1 MKISASELV
10 KRSASQLLYKEI
22 KRIEWQTNPRQ
33 IKGNEFADEVVKKE
47 QASSEKRGIIALGED
62 LLFFC
67 IDMVKDNLF
76 VEIKMVESEENYEDW
91 YLYSSI
97 MQSTFYA
104 SLLQQVKTLD
114 TPKFRKKE
122 GYKQEII
129 QVPSRFRFELWFGQ
143 YQKYEIL
150 PNKKVL
156 NHYLYKAKLV
166 KSCVENKDFDACRL
180 FDAKFKHKEFSILKP
195 KYKEI
200 LPEKTG
206 ERLLVI

>member
-22 KRIEWQTNPRQ
+22 KRIEWQPTPKQ
-33 IKGNEFADEVVKKE
+33 LKGNEFADEIVKKE
-47 QASSEKRGIIALGED
+47 QASSEKRGIINLGED

-67 IDMVKDNLF
+67 IDLVKDDIF
-76 VEIKMVESEENYEDW
+76 VEIKMVENENNYEDW

-97 MQSTFYA
+97 IQSTFYA

-122 GYKQEII
+122 GFKQEII
-129 QVPSRFRFELWFGQ
+129 EVPDKFKFQLWFGSSK
-143 YQKYEIL
+143 KYEII

-156 NHYLYKAKLV
+156 NHYLHKAKLI
-166 KSCVENKDFDACRL
+166 KSCIETKDFDTCRL
-180 FDAKFKHKEFSILKP
+180 FDAKFKHKEFSIFKP

-200 LPEKTG
+200 
-206 ERLLVI
+206 

>member
-1 MKISASELV
+1 MNISASELV

-22 KRIEWQTNPRQ
+22 KRIEWQTTQRQ
-33 IKGNEFADEVVKKE
+33 FKGNEFAEEIVKKE
-47 QASSEKRGIIALGED
+47 EASSEKRGIINLGED

-67 IDMVKDNLF
+67 IDLVKDDLF
-76 VEIKMVESEENYEDW
+76 VEIKMVEDENDYEDW

-129 QVPSRFRFELWFGQ
+129 QVPSNFRFELWFGSN
-143 YQKYEIL
+143 QKYEII
-150 PNKKVL
+150 PNEKVL
-156 NHYLYKAKLV
+156 NHYLDKAKLI
-166 KSCVENKDFDACRL
+166 KSCVETKDFDSCRK
-180 FDAKFKHKEFSILKP
+180 FDAKFKHKEFSIFKP
-195 KYKEI
+195 KYKVIKSLE
-200 LPEKTG
+200 
-206 ERLLVI
+206 LV

>member
-22 KRIEWQTNPRQ
+22 KRIEWQSTPRQ
-33 IKGNEFADEVVKKE
+33 LKGNEFADEVVKKE
-47 QASSEKRGIIALGED
+47 QASSEKRGIINLGDD

-67 IDMVKDNLF
+67 IDLVKDNLF
-76 VEIKMVESEENYEDW
+76 VEIKMVEDENNYEDW

-97 MQSTFYA
+97 IQSTFYS

-122 GYKQEII
+122 GFKQEII
-129 QVPSRFRFELWFGQ
+129 EVPSKFKFELWFGKH
-143 YQKYEIL
+143 QKYEII

-156 NHYLYKAKLV
+156 NHYLDKAKLV
-166 KSCVENKDFDACRL
+166 KSCIETKDFDTCRL
-180 FDAKFKHKEFSILKP
+180 FDAKFKHKEFSIFKP
-195 KYKEI
+195 KYKK
-200 LPEKTG
+200 LS
-206 ERLLVI
+206 

>member
-22 KRIEWQTNPRQ
+22 KRIEWQATPRQ
-33 IKGNEFADEVVKKE
+33 YEGNKYAEEIVEKE
-47 QASSEKRGIIALGED
+47 EASSEKRGIIKLGED

-67 IDMVKDNLF
+67 IDLVKDDLF
-76 VEIKMVESEENYEDW
+76 VEIKMLENEDNYENW

-129 QVPSRFRFELWFGQ
+129 EVPVKHRFELWFGKQ
-143 YQKYEIL
+143 QKYEII
-150 PNKKVL
+150 PNKEVL
-156 NHYLYKAKLV
+156 NHYLNKAKLV
-166 KSCVENKDFDACRL
+166 KSCIETADFDKCRE
-180 FDAKFKHKEFSILKP
+180 FDAKYKFKEFYIYKP
-195 KYKEI
+195 KYKHLKSLEY
-200 LPEKTG
+200 
-206 ERLLVI
+206 